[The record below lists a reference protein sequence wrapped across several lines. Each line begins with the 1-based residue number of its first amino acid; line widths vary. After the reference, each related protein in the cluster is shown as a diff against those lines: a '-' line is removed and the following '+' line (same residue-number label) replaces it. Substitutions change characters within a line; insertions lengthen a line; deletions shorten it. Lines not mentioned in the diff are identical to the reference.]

1 MRKGALS
8 LSFKNDEKSFVFKI
22 FKFLSW
28 LFGHE
33 KKNNVIKNIRLTSK
47 FVAPQPGKQKIPI
60 LILPNSSRGKSNQTM
75 KFGQLREYNMR
86 NIFLEKSYTKCGGET
101 IPRPFLKNQNWC
113 YLWINSR
120 KVCAVYFYWIPSWEL
135 SKYIETELQT
145 TCFYLIIAF
154 SKNKKRSGTSPTAL
168 FSAWFVKKN
177 LSLAVFY

>member
-1 MRKGALS
+1 MA
-8 LSFKNDEKSFVFKI
+8 FW
-22 FKFLSW
+22 SW
-28 LFGHE
+28 

-60 LILPNSSRGKSNQTM
+60 LILPNSSRGKGNQTM

-135 SKYIETELQT
+135 IEIYWNWAADHL
-145 TCFYLIIAF
+145 FLPYYSF
-154 SKNKKRSGTSPTAL
+154 FKKQKEV
-168 FSAWFVKKN
+168 WN
-177 LSLAVFY
+177 